1 MRGME
6 LTRRSWM
13 YAAAGLA
20 ASPALRAADAPA
32 SKVAVARCR
41 TYGDELRTSLETMF
55 DQLGGLGSLV
65 KGKTVAVK
73 INLTG
78 GPAERMQR
86 VRCEDAQYTHPAVVG
101 QTVSLLDKAGA
112 KRIRILEGCFA
123 CADPMEEFMYAA
135 GWDPSP
141 LLAAGKNVE
150 MENTNIAG
158 RWKGYAVRKTP
169 KGGHIFPAVLLNKA
183 YEESDVVISVAKMK
197 EHATAGV
204 TLAMKNMFGATPISI
219 YGDAAGVDGPNEEP
233 KGGRGFIMHAGMR
246 QPSKI
251 APPENDPKTPRIDKY
266 RIPRIVADTVAALP
280 LQLSIVEG
288 IVTMAGGE
296 GPWIRG
302 VRACSPGLLVAGLNP
317 VCTDA
322 VTTALMGFDPMADRG
337 KAPFETCDS
346 TLRLAEELGV
356 GTRDLKRIEVVGTPI
371 RDAVFSFRKA

>member
-1 MRGME
+1 MQ
-6 LTRRSWM
+6 
-13 YAAAGLA
+13 AAAA
-20 ASPALRAADAPA
+20 MAVPPALQGAEAPA

-41 TYGDELRTSLETMF
+41 SYGDEMRASLETMF

-65 KGKTVAVK
+65 KGRTVAVK

-123 CADPMEEFMYAA
+123 CADPMEEFLLAA
-135 GWDPSP
+135 GWDPSR
-141 LLAAGKNVE
+141 LLNAGRNVE

-169 KGGHIFPAVLLNKA
+169 KGGHIFPAILFNKA
-183 YEESDVVISVAKMK
+183 YTESDVVVSIAKMK
-197 EHATAGV
+197 EHATAGI

-219 YGDAAGVDGPNEEP
+219 YGDQAGADEPNEEP
-233 KGGRGFIMHAGMR
+233 RGGRGTVMHYGRR

-251 APPENDPKTPRIDKY
+251 APPENDPKSVRNDKY

-280 LQLSIVEG
+280 VHLSIVEG
-288 IVTMAGGE
+288 IATMAGGE

-302 VRACSPGLLVAGLNP
+302 VRPCAPGLLVAGLNP

-322 VTTALMGFDPMADRG
+322 VSAAVMGFDPMADRG
-337 KAPFETCDS
+337 TAPFEQCDS
-346 TLRLAEELGV
+346 TLRLAEFLGV
-356 GTRDLKRIEVVGTPI
+356 GTRDLKRIEVLGAPI
-371 RDAVFSFRKA
+371 RDAVFKFRNA

>member
-6 LTRRSWM
+6 LTRRHWM
-13 YAAAGLA
+13 QAAAA
-20 ASPALRAADAPA
+20 MAVPPVLRGAEAPA

-41 TYGDELRTSLETMF
+41 SYGDEMRASLETMF

-65 KGKTVAVK
+65 KGRTVAVK

-123 CADPMEEFMYAA
+123 CADPMEEFLLAA
-135 GWDPSP
+135 GWDPSR
-141 LLAAGKNVE
+141 LLSAGRDVE

-169 KGGHIFPAVLLNKA
+169 KGGHIFPAILFNQA
-183 YEESDVVISVAKMK
+183 YTESDVVVSIAKMK
-197 EHATAGV
+197 EHATAGI

-219 YGDAAGVDGPNEEP
+219 YGDQAGADEPNEEP
-233 KGGRGFIMHAGMR
+233 RGGRGTVMHYGRR

-251 APPENDPKTPRIDKY
+251 APPENDPKSVRNDKY

-280 LQLSIVEG
+280 VHLSIVEG
-288 IVTMAGGE
+288 IATMAGGE

-302 VRACSPGLLVAGLNP
+302 VRPCAPGLLVAGLNP

-322 VTTALMGFDPMADRG
+322 VSAAVMGFDPMADRG
-337 KAPFETCDS
+337 TAPFEQCDS
-346 TLRLAEELGV
+346 TLRLAEFLGV
-356 GTRDLKRIEVVGTPI
+356 GTRDLKRIEVLGAPI
-371 RDAVFSFRKA
+371 RDAVFKFRNA